1 MTDNNRGLEHGATVT
16 FFGELVKS
24 RNRHLRKF
32 FVFNSWIESLRCGR
46 AVGIIKIA
54 LHISL

>member
-16 FFGELVKS
+16 FFGEVVKS
-24 RNRHLRKF
+24 RNGHLRKF
-32 FVFNSWIESLRCGR
+32 SVFNTWIESLRYLR
-46 AVGIIKIA
+46 AVCIIKIA